1 MSLLPSVSRI
11 GSDPPNAGSLL
22 ASWPAQIPLAMLAWH
37 PANRDSTARTFAA
50 APVWSRELRGP
61 GSLRELRSILQEH
74 GAAGPSRRNG
84 TPDQGPSGR
93 GFVAMLSYD
102 LFRHLEP
109 SSVRRRGAADDRGW
123 PDAILLRCEGGMFL
137 HREAVV
143 VRGDPAAVPELRP
156 RQLPR
161 PKVGRIRPDR
171 TSEEYRNAVADVVG
185 RIRAGDC
192 FQVNLAQRFGARFR
206 GSIRSVGAVALAQGR
221 PRHGA
226 VLECGPGRALVSMS
240 PELFLETRGSA
251 EGTLVRTRPIKGT
264 RPSSTDPSVLLQSE
278 KDAAELAMIVDLMR
292 NDLGRVCRIGSVDVV
307 ESRRLETH
315 ETVHHGVAEISG
327 VLRPELDLV
336 DLLEASLP
344 PGSITGAPKVQAMRI
359 IDELEPVRRGPYCG
373 AIGWID
379 DEGWSTLNVAI
390 RTIACNGTPLACS
403 DELDGRLDY
412 LAGCGI
418 VADSEPEAEYL
429 ESLDKTEVFRR
440 TVERLRG

>member
-1 MSLLPSVSRI
+1 MSVLPPVAPT
-11 GSDPPNAGSLL
+11 GPDALNAGNLL
-22 ASWPAQIPLAMLAWH
+22 ASWPAHLPLAMLAWH
-37 PANRDSTARTFAA
+37 PAHRDSQTRTFAA
-50 APVWSRELRGP
+50 TPVWNRELKGP
-61 GSLRELRSILQEH
+61 GSLRELKSILQTHRDASTTARTGTPEH
-74 GAAGPSRRNG
+74 GPG
-84 TPDQGPSGR
+84 GR
-93 GFVAMLSYD
+93 GFVVMLSYD

-109 SSVRRRGAADDRGW
+109 SSICPRGATDDRGW
-123 PDAILLRCEGGMFL
+123 PDAILLRCEGGMFID
-137 HREAVV
+137 RDAVV
-143 VRGDPAAVPELRP
+143 IRGDPKVVPELKP

-161 PKVGRIRPDR
+161 PRVGPIAADR
-171 TSEEYRNAVADVVG
+171 GGDVYREAVADVVE
-185 RIRAGDC
+185 RIREGEC

-206 GSIRSVGAVALAQGR
+206 GSVRSVGAAALAQAR

-240 PELFLETRGSA
+240 PELFLETSLT
-251 EGTLVRTRPIKGT
+251 EDGTLVRTRPIKGT
-264 RPSSTDPSVLLQSE
+264 RPSSIDPEVLLKSE

-292 NDLGRVCRIGSVDVV
+292 NDLGRVCRIGSVRVV
-307 ESRRLETH
+307 EGRRLETH

-327 VLRPELDLV
+327 ILRPDLDLV

-344 PGSITGAPKVQAMRI
+344 PGSITGAPKVRAMQV

-390 RTIACNGTPLACS
+390 RTIACTGTPLACR

-418 VADSEPEAEYL
+418 VADSDPEAEYL

-440 TVERLRG
+440 TVDQLRG

>member
-1 MSLLPSVSRI
+1 MSLLPSVSQT
-11 GSDPPNAGSLL
+11 GSGPLDAGKLL
-22 ASWPAQIPLAMLAWH
+22 TSWPAQIPLAMLAWH
-37 PANRDSTARTFAA
+37 PANRDSTTRTFAA
-50 APVWSRELRGP
+50 APVWTRELQGP
-61 GSLRELRSILQEH
+61 GSLRELKSILQEH
-74 GAAGPSRRNG
+74 GDTSRSTRTS
-84 TPDQGPSGR
+84 TPDHGPSGR
-93 GFVAMLSYD
+93 GFVVMLSYD

-109 SSVRRRGAADDRGW
+109 KSVCRRGAADDRGW
-123 PDAILLRCEGGMFL
+123 PDVILLRCEGGMFI
-137 HREAVV
+137 HRDAVV
-143 VRGDPAAVPELRP
+143 VRGDPAVVPELKP
-156 RQLPR
+156 RHLPR
-161 PKVGRIRPDR
+161 PKVGAIVPDR
-171 TSEEYRNAVADVVG
+171 SADTYRDAVADVVN
-185 RIRAGDC
+185 RIRSGEC

-206 GSIRSVGAVALAQGR
+206 GSVRSVGAAALAQGR

-240 PELFLETRGSA
+240 PELFLETRQSD
-251 EGTLVRTRPIKGT
+251 EGTVVRTRPIKGT
-264 RPSSTDPSVLLQSE
+264 RPSCIDPSELLQSE

-327 VLRPELDLV
+327 ILRPNLDLV

-344 PGSITGAPKVQAMRI
+344 PGSITGAPKVHAMRV

-390 RTIACNGTPLACS
+390 RTIACTGSPLACS

-418 VADSEPEAEYL
+418 VADSDPEAEYL

-440 TVERLRG
+440 TIEQLRS